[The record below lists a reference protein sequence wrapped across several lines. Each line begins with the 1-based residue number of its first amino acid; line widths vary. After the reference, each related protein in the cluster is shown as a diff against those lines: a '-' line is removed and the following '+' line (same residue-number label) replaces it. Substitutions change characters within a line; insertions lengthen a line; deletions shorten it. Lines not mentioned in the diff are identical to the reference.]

1 MAKAGPKP
9 EGQQIRETFLKKYA
23 IEHQAPTGEYN
34 RTDYSAKMDDL
45 TFEYDKDFYPLDSDL
60 PDPQIDPIIP
70 GAKVALKK
78 VGIGPVDL
86 PIKVFRREGGTQ
98 ELQAQA
104 SLYCSLDDPNAK
116 GLNLSR
122 LYLLMHDAIK
132 DKLTT
137 DGLTAA
143 LKEMAEKQGSK
154 AAYCKLRFKYPM
166 TQKALRTRFPLTAD
180 ELNQGEYQTL
190 DDGSKVSLRKMEGH
204 IAYNVT
210 IEGQYKQVGSRETHT
225 EFELD
230 TDWRF
235 YLTVEYVYSSTC
247 PCSFELAHD
256 AKSRRQ
262 AAANAHSQRS
272 IMTTTVEFDPAN
284 IDWIED
290 LVELHRQHIPT
301 EVQVVVKRRDEQAF
315 AELNGANLLFS
326 EDAVRIMYAALDLW
340 YDDGRINDFS
350 ILTEHQESLH
360 PWNAIAVVTKGI
372 SGGLT

>member
-1 MAKAGPKP
+1 MKRT
-9 EGQQIRETFLKKYA
+9 EE
-23 IEHQAPTGEYN
+23 EHQAPTGEYN
-34 RTDYSAKMDDL
+34 RTDYSIKMNDL
-45 TFEYDKDFYPLDSDL
+45 KFEYDKNFYPLDNDL

-70 GAKVALKK
+70 GAHIPLKK

-98 ELQAQA
+98 QLQAMA
-104 SLYCSLDDPNAK
+104 SLYCSLDDPDAK

-137 DGLTAA
+137 DGLITV

-166 TQKALRTRFPLTAD
+166 TQKALRTRAPLTQT
-180 ELNQGEYQTL
+180 ELTNGDYQTL
-190 DDGSKVSLRKMEGH
+190 EDGSKISLRKMEGH
-204 IAYNVT
+204 IAYHTT
-210 IEGQYKQVGSRETHT
+210 IEGRYKWDRSG
-225 EFELD
+225 

-235 YLTVEYVYSSTC
+235 YLTVQYVYSSTC

-256 AKSRRQ
+256 AKSKRE

-272 IMTTTVEFDPAN
+272 VMTTTVEFDPED
-284 IDWIED
+284 IVWIED
-290 LVELHRQHIPT
+290 LIELHRQHIPT

-326 EDAVRIMYAALDLW
+326 EDAVRIMYAALDEW
-340 YDDGRINDFS
+340 YDSGRIYDFS
-350 ILTEHQESLH
+350 ILTEHEESLH
-360 PWNAIAVVTKGI
+360 PWNAIAVAIKGI
-372 SGGLT
+372 ENGLT